1 MIKVAKQMYFT
12 LNLLIGQG
20 LRFSVSSVPCLGYN
34 KNKSLLSVFMKYH
47 AVDQK
52 LIPLLVNIGGREEKV
67 LTRYLRLRFRTQQEN
82 HVNLDKAITYRLL
95 AYS

>member
-1 MIKVAKQMYFT
+1 
-12 LNLLIGQG
+12 
-20 LRFSVSSVPCLGYN
+20 
-34 KNKSLLSVFMKYH
+34 MKYH